1 MSEEASVVQRGKIGK
16 QIRLPLRKAVEI
28 SFRSLKI
35 RLGRAILA
43 TGGVVLA
50 LAFLM
55 SVWANNAILDSLQ
68 QHADELKPATRVSL
82 QKKVGTAEQAQKLA
96 NRHAMLVT
104 LSLIVCVTGV
114 VNAMLMSVTERFR
127 EIGTM
132 KCLGAL
138 DSFIIK
144 LFLIESAFQGA
155 IGAAL
160 GGVVGLLLASV
171 SKLITFGG
179 EVLVYFPVASILD
192 AVLWTVVIGIGLTVA
207 GAVYP
212 ARVAAKMKPVDAM
225 RVEQ

>member
-1 MSEEASVVQRGKIGK
+1 MSEQVSVVQRGKIGK

-55 SVWANNAILDSLQ
+55 SVWANSAILDSLQ
-68 QHADELKPATRVSL
+68 QHAGDLKPATRVAL
-82 QKKVGTAEQAQKLA
+82 QKKIGTAEQAQKLA
-96 NRHAMLVT
+96 NRHGMLVT

-160 GGVVGLLLASV
+160 GGVIGLLLASV
-171 SKLITFGG
+171 SKLITFGS
-179 EVLVYFPVASILD
+179 EVLIYFPVASILD
-192 AVLWTVVIGIGLTVA
+192 AVVWTVVIGIGLTVA

>member
-1 MSEEASVVQRGKIGK
+1 MSAQESVIQRGKIGK

-28 SFRSLKI
+28 SFRSLRI

-55 SVWANNAILDSLQ
+55 SVWANSAILDSLQ
-68 QHADELKPATRVSL
+68 QHAGDLKPATRVAL
-82 QKKVGTAEQAQKLA
+82 QKKIGTAEQAQKLA

-155 IGAAL
+155 IGAVL
-160 GGVVGLLLASV
+160 GGVIGLLLASV
-171 SKLITFGG
+171 SKLITFGF
-179 EVLVYFPVASILD
+179 EVLIYFPVASVLD
-192 AVLWTVVIGIGLTVA
+192 AVVWTVVIGIGLTVA

>member
-68 QHADELKPATRVSL
+68 QHAGELKPATRVSL

-104 LSLIVCVTGV
+104 LIVCVTGV

-155 IGAAL
+155 IGAVL
-160 GGVVGLLLASV
+160 GGVIGLLLASV

>member
-1 MSEEASVVQRGKIGK
+1 MSAQESVIQRGKIGK

-55 SVWANNAILDSLQ
+55 SVWANSAILDALQ
-68 QHADELKPATRVSL
+68 QHADDLKPATRVAL
-82 QKKVGTAEQAQKLA
+82 QKKIGTAEQAQKLA

-104 LSLIVCVTGV
+104 LSLVVCVTGV

-155 IGAAL
+155 IGAVL
-160 GGVVGLLLASV
+160 GGVIGLLLASV
-171 SKLITFGG
+171 SKLITFGS
-179 EVLVYFPVASILD
+179 EVLIYFPVASVLD
-192 AVLWTVVIGIGLTVA
+192 AVVWTVVIGIGLTVA

>member
-1 MSEEASVVQRGKIGK
+1 MSEQASVVQRGKIGK

-55 SVWANNAILDSLQ
+55 SVWANSAILDSLQ
-68 QHADELKPATRVSL
+68 QHAGDLKPATRVAL

-96 NRHAMLVT
+96 NRHLMLVT
-104 LSLIVCVTGV
+104 LSLVVCVTGV

-155 IGAAL
+155 IGAVL
-160 GGVVGLLLASV
+160 GGVIGLLLASV
-171 SKLITFGG
+171 SKLITFGA
-179 EVLVYFPVASILD
+179 EVLIYFPVASVLD
-192 AVLWTVVIGIGLTVA
+192 AVVWTVVIGIGLTVA